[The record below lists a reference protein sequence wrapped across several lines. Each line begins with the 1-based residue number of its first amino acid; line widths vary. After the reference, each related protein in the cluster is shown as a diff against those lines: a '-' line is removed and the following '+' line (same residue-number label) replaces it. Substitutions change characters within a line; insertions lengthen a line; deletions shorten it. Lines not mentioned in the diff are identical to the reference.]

1 MNVLFILNWIFSGD
15 GGVDGFMLEQ
25 YFQRLKNIQQTLGLA
40 VAEAGN
46 LQIPE

>member
-1 MNVLFILNWIFSGD
+1 MNVLFILNWIFSG
-15 GGVDGFMLEQ
+15 GGFMLEQ
-25 YFQRLKNIQQTLGLA
+25 YFERLKNIQQTLGLA